1 MHDNRKITKF
11 IALFLIWLIFMALVI
26 FYDKLT
32 GIEIILLLIVL
43 PVFIIKT
50 IDNIFDKK
58 ENEKQKQK

>member
-1 MHDNRKITKF
+1 
-11 IALFLIWLIFMALVI
+11 MALVI

-32 GIEIILLLIVL
+32 GIEIILLFIVL

-58 ENEKQKQK
+58 ENEKRK

>member
-1 MHDNRKITKF
+1 MHGNRKITKF

-43 PVFIIKT
+43 PVFIIKI

-58 ENEKQKQK
+58 ENEKRK